1 MVRVAGRRRW
11 QPGRA
16 AAPVALSALLVAA
29 AACGGSSGAGDG
41 TTAPIP
47 GSESTTTAAPATSST
62 PATASSTAE
71 PPAPAGPAAWR
82 PCGQLT
88 CASVAVPLD
97 YGDPGGPTI
106 SIALVRRAA
115 TGTRLGSVFVNPG
128 GPGASGVDFVANGFQ
143 LDPETARSY
152 DLIGFDPRGVGAS
165 TPVACTLD
173 RSLGPLPD
181 WSPDS
186 EAEVRAMDD
195 AAEAFARS
203 CAQTDATGL
212 LAHLRTD
219 DVARDLD
226 QLRAAV
232 GDEQLHYIGFSFG
245 TLIGLVY
252 ADAYPQRVG
261 HLVLDGVVD
270 PEQDL
275 TDLLTAQ
282 AVAFEQA
289 FAVLDAACGTRITCP
304 PGGVAAAHDELMTRI
319 ERAGPVG
326 QVGPTELD
334 SAALI
339 TLYDEGLW
347 PVYASALTDALAG
360 DFATIEDLSDTF
372 TQVVPFGAYAGVECT
387 DSPRPADRDA
397 WAAFTAET
405 TALAPRFG
413 PAVANELLACAWWPV
428 PAGPARGPVTAPGAR
443 PILVVGN
450 TNDPA
455 TPLANARAVAGHLE
469 AASLVVAELDGHTA
483 YSASACVRDLV
494 RGYLLRDEVPPDGSR
509 C

>member
-1 MVRVAGRRRW
+1 MGAL
-11 QPGRA
+11 
-16 AAPVALSALLVAA
+16 ALSALLLVGAGCSDGSDA
-29 AACGGSSGAGDG
+29 SSG
-41 TTAPIP
+41 TVAPIP
-47 GSESTTTAAPATSST
+47 GSGSGTTAVSATPTTVTAAASTSLSPPPVAP
-62 PATASSTAE
+62 PD
-71 PPAPAGPAAWR
+71 WQ
-82 PCGQLT
+82 PCGSLT
-88 CASVAVPLD
+88 CASVDVPLD
-97 YGDPGGPTI
+97 HDDPTGPTI

-152 DLIGFDPRGVGAS
+152 DVIGFDPRGVGAS

-173 RSLGPLPD
+173 RSAGPLPD
-181 WSPDS
+181 WSPDDA
-186 EAEVRAMDD
+186 AEVEAMDG

-226 QLRAAV
+226 RLRAAV

-252 ADAYPQRVG
+252 AEAFPERVG

-270 PEQDL
+270 PQQDL
-275 TDLLTAQ
+275 PGLLTSQ

-289 FAVLDAACGTRITCP
+289 FAVLDAACGIRVACP
-304 PGGVAAAHDELMTRI
+304 PGGVAAAHDELMARI
-319 ERAGPVG
+319 ERSGPVG
-326 QVGPTELD
+326 QVGPAELD

-347 PVYASALTDALAG
+347 PVYTIALTEALAG
-360 DFATIEDLSDTF
+360 DFGSIEDLSDTF
-372 TQVVPFGAYAGVECT
+372 TRVVPFGAYAGVECT
-387 DSPRPADRDA
+387 DSPRPADRAA
-397 WAAFTAET
+397 WSAFAAAT

-413 PAVANELLACAWWPV
+413 PAVANELLTCAWWPV
-428 PAGPARGPVTAPGAR
+428 PPGPARGPVTAPGAR
-443 PILVVGN
+443 PVLVVGN

-455 TPLANARAVAGHLE
+455 TPLANAEAVAGHLE
-469 AASLVVAELDGHTA
+469 SASLVVVELDGHTA
-483 YSASACVRDLV
+483 YSASSCVRGLV
-494 RGYLLRDEVPPDGSR
+494 RRYLLADELPPDGSR

>member
-1 MVRVAGRRRW
+1 M
-11 QPGRA
+11 
-16 AAPVALSALLVAA
+16 
-29 AACGGSSGAGDG
+29 
-41 TTAPIP
+41 
-47 GSESTTTAAPATSST
+47 
-62 PATASSTAE
+62 
-71 PPAPAGPAAWR
+71 
-82 PCGQLT
+82 
-88 CASVAVPLD
+88 AVPLD
-97 YGDPGGPTI
+97 YGDPDGPTI

-173 RSLGPLPD
+173 RSTGPLPD
-181 WSPDS
+181 WSPDD
-186 EAEVRAMDD
+186 EGEVRAMDR
-195 AAEAFARS
+195 AAEAFARR
-203 CAQTDATGL
+203 CAETDATGL

-226 QLRAAV
+226 RLRAAV

-245 TLIGLVY
+245 TLIGLVF
-252 ADAYPQRVG
+252 AQAFPQRVG

-270 PEQDL
+270 PELDL
-275 TDLLTAQ
+275 PGLLITQ

-289 FAVLDAACGTRITCP
+289 FTGLDAACGTRITCP
-304 PGGVAAAHDELMTRI
+304 PGGVAAAHDELMARI
-319 ERAGPVG
+319 ERSGPVG
-326 QVGPTELD
+326 QVGPAELD
-334 SAALI
+334 AAALI
-339 TLYDEGLW
+339 TLYDEGRW
-347 PVYASALTDALAG
+347 PLYASALTDALTG
-360 DFATIEDLSDTF
+360 DFATIEELSDTF
-372 TQVVPFGAYAGVECT
+372 TRVVPFGAYAGVECT
-387 DSPRPADRDA
+387 DGPRPADRAD
-397 WAAFTAET
+397 WAAFTATT

-413 PAVANELLACAWWPV
+413 PAVANELLTCAWWPV
-428 PAGPARGPVTAPGAR
+428 PAGPARDPVTAPGAR

-455 TPLANARAVAGHLE
+455 TPLANAKAVAGHLE

-483 YSASACVRDLV
+483 YSASPCVRDIV
-494 RGYLLRDEVPPDGSR
+494 RRYLLHDELPPDGSR

>member
-1 MVRVAGRRRW
+1 MVRIAGRRRR
-11 QPGRA
+11 PGRA
-16 AAPVALSALLVAA
+16 AALAITALLLAA
-29 AACGGSSGAGDG
+29 ASCGDG
-41 TTAPIP
+41 SDAGPATVVPTTDSASTTA
-47 GSESTTTAAPATSST
+47 STLPTTSSSVATTAAPL
-62 PATASSTAE
+62 
-71 PPAPAGPAAWR
+71 GPVDPVAWQ

-97 YGDPGGPTI
+97 YDDPSGPAI

-115 TGTRLGSVFVNPG
+115 TGTRVGSVFVNPG
-128 GPGASGVDFVANGFQ
+128 GPGASGVDFVTNGFD

-165 TPVACTLD
+165 TPVVCTLD
-173 RSLGPLPD
+173 RSAGPLPD
-181 WSPDS
+181 WSPDDG
-186 EAEVRAMDD
+186 AELKVMD
-195 AAEAFARS
+195 AAAEQFARN
-203 CAQTDATGL
+203 CAVTDTTGL
-212 LAHLRTD
+212 LDHLRTD

-226 QLRAAV
+226 RLRAAV

-252 ADAYPQRVG
+252 AQAFPERVG

-275 TDLLTAQ
+275 PDLLTTQ

-289 FAVLDAACGTRITCP
+289 FAVLDAACGTRVTCP
-304 PGGVAAAHDELMTRI
+304 PGGAAAAQDELMARL
-319 ERAGPVG
+319 ERNGPVG

-334 SAALI
+334 AAALI

-347 PVYASALTDALAG
+347 PVYTSALSDALAG
-360 DFATIEDLSDTF
+360 DFSGIEALSDTF
-372 TQVVPFGAYAGVECT
+372 TEVVPFGVYAGVECT
-387 DSPRPADRDA
+387 DSPRPSDRAA
-397 WAAFTAET
+397 WAAFAATT

-413 PAVANELLACAWWPV
+413 PAVANELLTCAWWPAS
-428 PAGPARGPVTAPGAR
+428 AGPARGPVTAPGAR

-455 TPLANARAVAGHLE
+455 TPLANAQAVAGHLE
-469 AASLVVAELDGHTA
+469 AASLVVADLDGHTA
-483 YSASACVRDLV
+483 YSSSSCVRRLV
-494 RGYLLRDEVPPDGSR
+494 GRYLLDDELPPDGTR

>member
-1 MVRVAGRRRW
+1 MVRVTGRRRR
-11 QPGRA
+11 PCPA
-16 AAPVALSALLVAA
+16 AALALSALLVAG
-29 AACGGSSGAGDG
+29 AACSGSDASRGVIDPAASVGPAASTAAP
-41 TTAPIP
+41 TTPSSVATT
-47 GSESTTTAAPATSST
+47 SATTAAT
-62 PATASSTAE
+62 PSVD
-71 PPAPAGPAAWR
+71 PVDWQ
-82 PCGQLT
+82 PCGALT
-88 CASVAVPLD
+88 CASVAVPID
-97 YGDPGGPTI
+97 HANPAGPAI
-106 SIALVRRAA
+106 PIALVRRAA

-152 DLIGFDPRGVGAS
+152 DVIGFDPRGVGAS
-165 TPVACTLD
+165 SPVACTLD
-173 RSLGPLPD
+173 RTAGPLPD
-181 WSPDS
+181 WSPDDA
-186 EAEVRAMDD
+186 AEVAAMDL

-203 CAQTDATGL
+203 CARTDATGL

-226 QLRAAV
+226 RLRAAV

-252 ADAYPQRVG
+252 AETFPERVG

-275 TDLLTAQ
+275 PGLLSSQ

-289 FAVLDAACGTRITCP
+289 FAVLDAACGTRVPCP
-304 PGGVAAAHDELMTRI
+304 PGGVAAAHDELMARI
-319 ERAGPVG
+319 ERSGPVG
-326 QVGPTELD
+326 QVGPAELD

-347 PVYASALTDALAG
+347 PVYTAALTEALAG
-360 DFATIEDLSDTF
+360 DFGSIEDLSDTF

-387 DSPRPADRDA
+387 DSPRPADRAA
-397 WAAFTAET
+397 WAAFAAAT

-413 PAVANELLACAWWPV
+413 PAVANELVTCAWWPE

-455 TPLANARAVAGHLE
+455 TPLANAQAVADHLE
-469 AASLVVAELDGHTA
+469 AASLVVADIDGHTA
-483 YSASACVRDLV
+483 YSASPCVRTLV
-494 RGYLLRDEVPPDGSR
+494 GRYLLADELPPDGAR